1 MRRYF
6 CIILAG
12 DISSATFL
20 VFSRY
25 RKKYPCF
32 GLVHHYRYCR
42 KGKMPACMTEYE
54 RLADTSMAT
63 WSLRF
68 YKNVLAVREA
78 VFGSIDVP

>member
-1 MRRYF
+1 
-6 CIILAG
+6 
-12 DISSATFL
+12 
-20 VFSRY
+20 
-25 RKKYPCF
+25 
-32 GLVHHYRYCR
+32 
-42 KGKMPACMTEYE
+42 MTEYE